1 MAGLFDALLE
11 TEGHEVYM
19 RDGSLYGGGWDADVN
34 DDVTWGTVCERA
46 RMRNE
51 LALGILRASGQC
63 DLSPAKA
70 EELVIEEGDRII
82 VLAED
87 LYAI

>member
-1 MAGLFDALLE
+1 M
-11 TEGHEVYM
+11 YI
-19 RDGSLYGGGWDADVN
+19 RDGSLYGGGWEYDDVN
-34 DDVTWGTVCERA
+34 DGVTWGTVCERA

-51 LALGILRASGQC
+51 LALGILRASGEV
-63 DLSPAKA
+63 DLSPAKE